1 MKEKTLKYV
10 ELLGDLLRTF
20 LLSQE
25 QVVNIVSEGAANAK
39 DAAHSAADAIN
50 ENAHTLKDKACK
62 LKCMMSIKFELYY

>member
-1 MKEKTLKYV
+1 
-10 ELLGDLLRTF
+10 
-20 LLSQE
+20 
-25 QVVNIVSEGAANAK
+25 VNIVSEGAANAK